1 MLDHAKDGGD
11 VSRWRL
17 TVEYDG
23 TPFCGWQRQANG
35 PSVQQALEEAISG
48 FCGEQVTVTG
58 AGRTDTGVH
67 AAGQVAHVDLLREAT
82 PATVRDALN
91 HHLRPAPVAVLEAHR
106 VAADFHAR
114 FSARAR
120 CYRYRIL
127 DRPAPPVLQRGFV
140 WWTPRP
146 LAVARMAE
154 AAALLVGRHDFTSF
168 RSTMCGAASPLK
180 TIDALTVRR
189 DGEEVVLDVR
199 ARSFLHNQVRI
210 IAGTL
215 ARVGQGRWSAAD
227 VASALAARD
236 RTRAGPTAP
245 PGGLCLMA
253 VEY

>member
-1 MLDHAKDGGD
+1 M
-11 VSRWRL
+11 SRWRL

-23 TPFCGWQRQANG
+23 APFCGWQRQANG
-35 PSVQQALEEAISG
+35 PSVQQALEEAITG

-67 AAGQVAHVDLLREAT
+67 AAGQVVHLDLLREAT
-82 PATVRDALN
+82 AATVRDALN
-91 HHLRPAPVAVLEAHR
+91 HHLRPAPVAVLEALPA
-106 VAADFHAR
+106 AADFHAR

-120 CYRYRIL
+120 RYRYRIL

-146 LAVARMAE
+146 LDVAQMME
-154 AAALLVGRHDFTSF
+154 AAVLLVGRHDFTSF

-180 TIDALTVRR
+180 TIDDLTVRR
-189 DGEEVVLDVR
+189 DGEEVVIDVR

-215 ARVGQGRWSAAD
+215 HRVGQGRWSAAD

-236 RTRAGPTAP
+236 RARAGPTAP